1 MLKVLK
7 FKGPE
12 YNFLFWSDMHIFHNR
27 VWIVEKR
34 EFKTIE
40 EHDNTLIHNY
50 NSIATNQTTFFH
62 LGDFIFNDP
71 NGDKFWQTIRRL
83 KFKEL
88 YLLWGNHT
96 SGQRQAY
103 VKNLEL
109 QFPNLVKDNQIIAEV
124 YPLRVNFEGR
134 DIIFLPQYVEI
145 VINSDVF
152 ILCHYPLY
160 SFNDQSRQGTM
171 LSGHVHG
178 NCKLTNKN
186 TGVGRRLDLGV
197 EEFKFPATLTEIKNI
212 LKDRDI
218 DSVDHHGDSTA

>member
-12 YNFLFWSDMHIFHNR
+12 SNFLFWSDLHENHNR
-27 VWIVEKR
+27 TWIVNR
-34 EFKTIE
+34 RGFTTIE

-50 NSIATNQTTFFH
+50 NSIATNQSVFFH
-62 LGDFIFNDP
+62 LGDFCFNDP
-71 NGDKFWQTIRRL
+71 NGDKFWQIIRRL

-103 VKNLEL
+103 VKHLVL
-109 QFPNLVKDNQIIAEV
+109 QFPNLVKDNQILAEV

-134 DIIFLPQYVEI
+134 DVIFLPQYVEI
-145 VINSDVF
+145 VVNSDEL

-160 SFNDQSRQGTM
+160 SFNSQSRNATM

-178 NCKLTNKN
+178 NCKLTNRD
-186 TGVGRRLDLGV
+186 TGNGRRLDLGV
-197 EEFKFPATLTEIKNI
+197 EGFPYPATLTEIKNI
-212 LKDRDI
+212 LKNRDI
-218 DSVDHHGDSTA
+218 DSVDHHGDSAE